1 MRTVFKQNQKGEW
14 HWHTRADNNRIVA
27 DSGEGYGRL
36 KDAANGYYLS
46 QGESLTD
53 EELAA
58 RILDMKTVTM
68 PDGGKV
74 YEIRHNS
81 TEKTH
86 EVTEKETE
94 NKE

>member
-14 HWHTRADNNRIVA
+14 HWHTKADNNRIVA
-27 DSGEGYGRL
+27 DSGEGYGRI
-36 KDAANGYYLS
+36 KDAANGYFVS
-46 QGESLTD
+46 QGENLTD

-58 RILDMKTVTM
+58 RMLDMKITTM
-68 PDGGKV
+68 PDGSHV
-74 YEIRHNS
+74 YTIHYNS